1 MGDDGGRSYPYQQ
14 VARTIIRKIRSGELG
29 AGDKLP
35 SIRDIAAEYG
45 ITTATAQK
53 VVRELTDRGY
63 AETTPGIGV
72 FVSTTVPEEEV
83 EQSGVDVAQLAAGL
97 SALRRTVDELAARVS
112 AIENEK

>member
-14 VARTIIRKIRSGELG
+14 VAAAIIGKIRDGELG
-29 AGDKLP
+29 PGDKLP

-63 AETTPGIGV
+63 AETSPGIGV
-72 FVSTTVPEEEV
+72 FVSKTVPDEV
-83 EQSGVDVAQLAAGL
+83 ERSTVDVAQLAADL

-112 AIENEK
+112 GIENGK

>member
-1 MGDDGGRSYPYQQ
+1 MGDGGGRSYPYQQ
-14 VARTIIRKIRSGELG
+14 VATTIIRKIRSGELG

-35 SIRDIAAEYG
+35 SIRDIAAEHG

-72 FVSTTVPEEEV
+72 FVSTTVPEEA
-83 EQSGVDVAQLAAGL
+83 EQSGVDVAQLAADL
-97 SALRRTVDELAARVS
+97 STLRRTVDELAARVS
-112 AIENEK
+112 AIENDK

>member
-14 VARTIIRKIRSGELG
+14 VAATIIRKIRDGELG
-29 AGDKLP
+29 PGDKLP

-63 AETTPGIGV
+63 AETSPGIGV
-72 FVSTTVPEEEV
+72 FVSNTVPDET
-83 EQSGVDVAQLAAGL
+83 EQSTVDVAQLAADL
-97 SALRRTVDELAARVS
+97 SALRRAVDELAARVS
-112 AIENEK
+112 TIENEK